1 MRLFRFLTA
10 VAALLMLTAPA
21 SAQFGHPLKGTW
33 IGEWGP
39 NKEHVVVEI
48 KVEGGVIAGT
58 VNPGANG
65 IPLKVATLDPSKWTV
80 HFEAEG
86 KDRAGATVRY
96 VIDGK
101 VENLGRLCPLHHRHL
116 DAGCGE
122 GRLQNHPDL
131 KVRSPWRSLGAAFS
145 PPPRSPAPAASHA
158 SAPRRRRRHRC
169 PRFRRRATGRGGDP
183 VQYPDPDIVALD
195 NRFRRYIVGNTV
207 DQAGCTPARC
217 GPKVR
222 RGTASAASWCGAT
235 FRTTSRCAGSRKTA
249 ASPCSAIRPATATA
263 TRSISKAAS
272 SPASTAAA
280 ASCATSTT
288 ER

>member
-1 MRLFRFLTA
+1 MRLFRLLTA
-10 VAALLMLTAPA
+10 AAALLVLAAPA

-101 VENLGRLCPLHHRHL
+101 VENLGAYARFIT
-116 DAGCGE
+116 GTWT
-122 GRLQNHPDL
+122 Q
-131 KVRSPWRSLGAAFS
+131 GAVK
-145 PPPRSPAPAASHA
+145 
-158 SAPRRRRRHRC
+158 
-169 PRFRRRATGRGGDP
+169 GDFK
-183 VQYPDPDIVALD
+183 I
-195 NRFRRYIVGNTV
+195 T
-207 DQAGCTPARC
+207 
-217 GPKVR
+217 
-222 RGTASAASWCGAT
+222 
-235 FRTTSRCAGSRKTA
+235 RT
-249 ASPCSAIRPATATA
+249 
-263 TRSISKAAS
+263 
-272 SPASTAAA
+272 
-280 ASCATSTT
+280 
-288 ER
+288 

>member
-1 MRLFRFLTA
+1 MRLIPL
-10 VAALLMLTAPA
+10 AALILAA

-101 VENLGRLCPLHHRHL
+101 VENLGAYARFIT
-116 DAGCGE
+116 GTWT
-122 GRLQNHPDL
+122 Q
-131 KVRSPWRSLGAAFS
+131 GAVK
-145 PPPRSPAPAASHA
+145 
-158 SAPRRRRRHRC
+158 
-169 PRFRRRATGRGGDP
+169 GDFK
-183 VQYPDPDIVALD
+183 I
-195 NRFRRYIVGNTV
+195 T
-207 DQAGCTPARC
+207 
-217 GPKVR
+217 
-222 RGTASAASWCGAT
+222 
-235 FRTTSRCAGSRKTA
+235 RT
-249 ASPCSAIRPATATA
+249 
-263 TRSISKAAS
+263 
-272 SPASTAAA
+272 
-280 ASCATSTT
+280 
-288 ER
+288 

>member
-48 KVEGGVIAGT
+48 KVEGNVITGT

-65 IPLKVATLDPSKWTV
+65 IPIKVATLDPSKWAV

-101 VENLGRLCPLHHRHL
+101 VENI
-116 DAGCGE
+116 
-122 GRLQNHPDL
+122 
-131 KVRSPWRSLGAAFS
+131 GAYA
-145 PPPRSPAPAASHA
+145 
-158 SAPRRRRRHRC
+158 
-169 PRFRRRATGRGGDP
+169 RFITGTWTQGAVKGDFK
-183 VQYPDPDIVALD
+183 I
-195 NRFRRYIVGNTV
+195 T
-207 DQAGCTPARC
+207 
-217 GPKVR
+217 
-222 RGTASAASWCGAT
+222 
-235 FRTTSRCAGSRKTA
+235 RT
-249 ASPCSAIRPATATA
+249 
-263 TRSISKAAS
+263 
-272 SPASTAAA
+272 
-280 ASCATSTT
+280 
-288 ER
+288 